1 MEEILNSYDPFPN
14 AYFESYYMSHGAFLE
29 EGQLLRNA
37 NKIAHIPAVII
48 NGRYDLICPL
58 ETAYKLHQALP
69 GSKLVIVE
77 RAGHSRSEP
86 NLEKAIVEAV
96 TQF

>member
-1 MEEILNSYDPFPN
+1 M
-14 AYFESYYMSHGAFLE
+14 AHGAFLE

-58 ETAYKLHQALP
+58 KNAYKLHQALP
-69 GSKLVIVE
+69 RSKLVIVE
-77 RAGHSRSEP
+77 RAGHSRSEHGF
-86 NLEKAIVEAV
+86 EKALVEAI
-96 TQF
+96 TLF